1 MFLKFL
7 FFVFFLF
14 YGSFNL
20 YASFSDLST
29 DLERY
34 HGIKAYFPKVDS
46 FDVVVSSKALIF
58 HLQEM
63 SLIGKNDTNVTYKNI
78 VVNARNLRYNLA
90 DNTLSFDNDVLVK
103 RDDLSLICDNARIS
117 FPKTVHVSGDVRV
130 LYEEYIAEANTARYD
145 IERNQISL
153 QGDAVLYDSF
163 DYVKAHKIDFDLKN
177 ESVKTS
183 GRSKINVS
191 TKQLAE

>member
-1 MFLKFL
+1 MFRKFL

-14 YGSFNL
+14 YGSMNI
-20 YASFSDLST
+20 YASFSELSA
-29 DLERY
+29 DIKRY
-34 HGIKAYFPKVDS
+34 HGINASIPKTDS
-46 FDVVVSSKALIF
+46 FDVLVSSKALIF
-58 HLQEM
+58 HLQDM
-63 SLIGKNDTNVTYKNI
+63 FLLGKNDTNVTYKNI
-78 VVNARNLRYNLA
+78 AVSSTNLRYNLA
-90 DNTLSFDNDVLVK
+90 DNTLSFVNDVLVK
-103 RDDLSLICDNARIS
+103 RDDLSLMCDNARIS
-117 FPKTVHVSGDVRV
+117 FPKTVHVNGDVRL

-163 DYVKAHKIDFDLKN
+163 DYVRAQTIDFDLKN